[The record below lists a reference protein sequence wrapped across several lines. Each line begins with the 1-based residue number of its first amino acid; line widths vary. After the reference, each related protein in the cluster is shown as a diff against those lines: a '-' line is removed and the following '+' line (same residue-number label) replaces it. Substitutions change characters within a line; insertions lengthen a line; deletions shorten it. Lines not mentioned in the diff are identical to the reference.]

1 MALGDLVLDE
11 TGAIDEVRELSNDA
25 AGIKNEI
32 KLTLKGT
39 ICGVPETTKWTY
51 TALARPDGSV
61 YGAGTGVMTTEDGD
75 TINVTGAGACKAAG
89 PGEST
94 HFKTMIFAHSASP
107 KFAGLNQIGLA
118 GAYDITADGNAT
130 NKCWEWK

>member
-1 MALGDLVLDE
+1 MALGDLALDE
-11 TGAIDEVRELSNDA
+11 TGAIDEVRELSNDE
-25 AGIKNEI
+25 AGINNEI

-39 ICGVPETTKWTY
+39 IRGVPETTKWTY

-75 TINVTGAGACKAAG
+75 VINVTGAGACKAAG
-89 PGEST
+89 PSEST
-94 HFKTMIFAHSASP
+94 HFKTMIFAHSTSP
-107 KFAGLNQIGLA
+107 KFADLNHVGLVGE
-118 GAYDITADGNAT
+118 YDITADGNAT